1 MSVQTPS
8 TTPGPKWLVHD
19 AIIGSLSG
27 IGVGSL
33 VGLFISAR
41 WVDNNLVALAGALVG
56 AVVGVVALL
65 RSHQRH
71 DSFVTASVVLS
82 WLLLVASGALIAALA
97 FAIATF
103 T

>member
-1 MSVQTPS
+1 MSAQSRS
-8 TTPGPKWLVHD
+8 TTPAPRWLIHD
-19 AIIGSLSG
+19 LIIGSLSG

-41 WVDNNLVALAGALVG
+41 WVDNNLVVLAGALVG
-56 AVVGVVALL
+56 AVVGVVVLL

-71 DSFVTASVVLS
+71 DRFVTTSVVLA
-82 WLLLVASGALIAALA
+82 WLLLVASGALIAALTS
-97 FAIATF
+97 AIAKF